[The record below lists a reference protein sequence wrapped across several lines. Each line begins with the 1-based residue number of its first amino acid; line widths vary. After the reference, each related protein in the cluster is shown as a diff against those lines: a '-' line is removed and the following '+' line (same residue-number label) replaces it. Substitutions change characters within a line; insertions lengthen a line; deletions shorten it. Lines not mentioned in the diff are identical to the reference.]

1 MMVEQARVRDSPDP
15 VLGEL
20 REFRS
25 LVRLF
30 RRRGAR
36 TVSSGVVLSDLT
48 EIDECLEFLLAQDLQ
63 SEEREVV
70 EKPILELLRELI
82 AIVATRSR

>member
-1 MMVEQARVRDSPDP
+1 M
-15 VLGEL
+15 
-20 REFRS
+20 
-25 LVRLF
+25 
-30 RRRGAR
+30 
-36 TVSSGVVLSDLT
+36 LSDLT